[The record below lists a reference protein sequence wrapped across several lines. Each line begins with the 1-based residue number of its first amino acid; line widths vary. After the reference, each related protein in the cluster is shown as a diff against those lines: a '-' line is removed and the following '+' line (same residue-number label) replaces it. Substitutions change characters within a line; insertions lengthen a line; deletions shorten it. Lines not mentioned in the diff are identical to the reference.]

1 MKEPHPRPLK
11 GLPRRREIA
20 ALYILYKQGPM
31 ELGEAIKTLSEMLC
45 KTRRTSHNII
55 KRLRKLGLVAYQRD
69 NDKIMVAAASPEK
82 LVEAIAVPYIK
93 RLSGDE
99 EGCTR

>member
-1 MKEPHPRPLK
+1 MTEPHPRPLK

-31 ELGEAIKTLSEMLC
+31 ELGEAIKTLSETLC

-55 KRLRKLGLVAYQRD
+55 KRLRKLGLVTYQRS
-69 NDKIMVAAASPEK
+69 NDKIIVVATSPER
-82 LVEAIAVPYIK
+82 LVEAIAIPYIR
-93 RLSGDE
+93 RLGGDE